1 MARQISLTKEQLLS
15 LIHGTGQGEIDAA
28 ALDGLLP
35 SVSRST
41 INRRLLELVKEGAL
55 TPSGEGAGRKYLV
68 APSAGAVAAA
78 APGAHDG
85 SEEVVPLSAAGQA
98 LRRYLRLPAA
108 QRKPVGY
115 QRSLVDDYIPNQTFI
130 LPAALRQKLAL
141 IGATDHERPAGTY
154 ARDILAR
161 LLVDLSWASS
171 RLEGNTY
178 SLLDTKRL
186 IEDGVEADGKKA
198 TEALMIMNHKRAI
211 EFIIDNAPSI
221 KFSPMYVRNI
231 HACLSEGLMANPEAV
246 GSLRQII
253 VKIGESAY
261 LPPQLPQFIGEMF
274 DLVLAKADAI
284 EDPFEQSAFALSQI
298 AYLQPFEDVNKRTSR
313 MCANIPLIRRNLCPL
328 SFVDVTER
336 DYIDAML
343 GVYECNDFSIFLDV
357 YEWAYERSV
366 PRYRA
371 VMDSLGKPDP
381 IFVIH
386 RATIDDA
393 IRKAVVDGDDP
404 AEHCAH
410 LPPDVADR
418 LVAIIHE
425 RIAGLNEGN
434 FARFGITPAEFEQW
448 EGPQSEPRPR
458 AARPRG

>member
-1 MARQISLTKEQLLS
+1 MSRSNQMARRISLSKAQLLA
-15 LIHGTGQGEIDAA
+15 LIHGTGQDDIDAA

-41 INRRLLELVKEGAL
+41 INRRLLELIKDGAL
-55 TPSGEGAGRKYLV
+55 IPSGEGAGRKYIV
-68 APSAGAVAAA
+68 VTPRVAAA
-78 APGAHDG
+78 LADHQSG
-85 SEEVVPLSAAGQA
+85 EVVPLSPRGKE
-98 LRRYLRLPAA
+98 LRHYLRQPAA
-108 QRKPVGY
+108 TRRPVGY
-115 QRSLVDDYIPNQTFI
+115 QRSLVDNYIPNQTFI
-130 LPAALRQKLAL
+130 LPAALRQKLAV
-141 IGATDHERPAGTY
+141 IGATGHERPAGTY
-154 ARDILAR
+154 ARDILSR

-178 SLLDTKRL
+178 TVFDTQRL

-211 EFIIDNAPSI
+211 EFIIDNAESI
-221 KFSPMYVRNI
+221 RFSPMYVRNI
-231 HACLSEGLMANPEAV
+231 HACLSEGLLANPNAV

-253 VKIGESAY
+253 VKNGESTY
-261 LPPQLPQFIGEMF
+261 LPPQLPQFISEMF
-274 DLVLAKADAI
+274 DLVLAKAEAI

-313 MCANIPLIRRNLCPL
+313 MCANIPLIRHKLCPL

-343 GVYECNDFSIFLDV
+343 GVYERNDFSIFADV
-357 YEWAYERSV
+357 YEWTYERSV

-393 IRKAVVDGDDP
+393 IRKAVVDGADP
-404 AEHCAH
+404 APHCAH
-410 LPPDVADR
+410 LPSDVAER

-434 FARFGITPAEFEQW
+434 FARFGITPAEFERWQIST
-448 EGPQSEPRPR
+448 EIRHC
-458 AARPRG
+458 